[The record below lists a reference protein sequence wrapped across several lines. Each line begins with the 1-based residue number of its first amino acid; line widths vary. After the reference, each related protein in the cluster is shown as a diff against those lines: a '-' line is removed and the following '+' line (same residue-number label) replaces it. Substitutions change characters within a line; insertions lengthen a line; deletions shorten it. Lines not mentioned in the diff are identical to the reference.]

1 MYKHVAFFLL
11 LPLLFACSPSSPTTS
26 SNSNSDTASTIVLS
40 TSSNT
45 PLSSTSTMDE
55 DVWDVSNVDVSHIDP
70 ENRLICLTFDDGP
83 IPYYENKILDV
94 FENFNKEYGKD
105 GFTAH
110 GTFFY
115 KGTNVKEENK
125 ETMLRALESG
135 FQIGNHTEN
144 HVHLENL
151 KAREIKS
158 EVKTA
163 LDKLNDLLGI
173 NDALVRLPF
182 GTYSNTVLETVNYP
196 MINWTNGL
204 DTLDWSG
211 KTASEIQE
219 TVMNH
224 LGDGSIVLMHEG
236 FEPTIQALKNLLPL
250 LYERGY
256 QVVTINEYA
265 KVRGISLKRHQVYT
279 TLAED

>member
-1 MYKHVAFFLL
+1 MHKHAAFFLL
-11 LPLLFACSPSSPTTS
+11 FPLLFACSPSTPAS
-26 SNSNSDTASTIVLS
+26 SKNSNSDLSSNS
-40 TSSNT
+40 TSPSSNA
-45 PLSSTSTMDE
+45 PSSSTSTIDE
-55 DVWDVSNVDVSHIDP
+55 DAWDVSNVDVSHIDP

-94 FENFNKEYGKD
+94 FDDFNQKYGED
-105 GFTAH
+105 GYTAH

-115 KGTNVKEENK
+115 KGSNVKEENK
-125 ETMLRALESG
+125 DTMLRALESG

-151 KAREIKS
+151 KAREVKS
-158 EVKTA
+158 EVTTA

-182 GTYSNTVLETVNYP
+182 GTYNNTVLETVNYP

-211 KTASEIQE
+211 KTASEIQD

-236 FEPTIQALKNLLPL
+236 FDPTIQALKNLLPL